1 MKEDHMR
8 ILFNSLVGAVAG
20 LAIVA
25 TAAAAADISGAGA
38 TFPYPIYAKWASA
51 YKAQT
56 GVGLNYQSI
65 GSGGGIAQIKA
76 KTVTFGA
83 SDMPLQPAQLN
94 AGGMVQFPT
103 VIGGEVAVYNVKG
116 IGAGQ
121 LVLDG
126 TTLANIYLGHIS
138 RWNDPA
144 IKKLNPSLNL
154 PDQAIAVVHRSD
166 GSGTTFVFATYLSRI
181 SGDWKSNVGA
191 STSVDWPVGIGAKG
205 NEGVAGNVAQT
216 AGAIGYVEFA
226 YAQQNHLNYARMI
239 NKEGK
244 TVEPS
249 LATFGAAGSHA
260 DWSAASQNNFYVILV
275 DEPGADSW
283 PITATTYIIMY
294 KQPVDASASSD
305 ALKFFKWAYEHGD
318 DMAKSLTYV
327 PLPDN
332 AVQAI
337 ENSWKQIEG
346 SGSKHFKRV
355 LEQGRRHLRPSS
367 FGSVRVG

>member
-1 MKEDHMR
+1 MR
-8 ILFNSLVGAVAG
+8 TMFKSLVGAVAG
-20 LAIVA
+20 IAMTA
-25 TAAAAADISGAGA
+25 TATMAGDISGAGA
-38 TFPYPIYAKWASA
+38 TFPYPIYAKWAGA
-51 YKAQT
+51 YKGVS

-94 AGGMVQFPT
+94 AGGMIQFPT

-116 IGAGQ
+116 IGSGQ

-126 TTLANIYLGHIS
+126 ATLANIYLGHIS

-144 IKKLNPSLNL
+144 IKRLNPSLNL
-154 PDQAIAVVHRSD
+154 PEQAIAVVHRSD
-166 GSGTTFVFATYLSRI
+166 GSGTTFVFATYLSRVN
-181 SGDWKSNVGA
+181 SEWKTNVGA
-191 STSVDWPVGIGAKG
+191 ATSVDWPVGIGAKG

-216 AGAIGYVEFA
+216 AGAIGYVEYA
-226 YAQQNHLNYARMI
+226 YAQVNHLSYAKML

-244 TVEPS
+244 LVEPS

-260 DWSAASQNNFYVILV
+260 DWGAAAQNNFYVILV

-294 KQPVDASASSD
+294 KQPVDPAASAD
-305 ALKFFKWAYEHGD
+305 ALKFFKWAYASGD
-318 DMAKSLTYV
+318 DMARSLTYV
-327 PLPDN
+327 PLPQN

-337 ENSWKQIEG
+337 ENSWKQIQG
-346 SGSKHFKRV
+346 SGM
-355 LEQGRRHLRPSS
+355 
-367 FGSVRVG
+367 